1 MNITDNQVVPV
12 VAKYYSESQK
22 KAIKRYYEKN
32 KERIVQRQVERAR
45 ERYQNDPEFREKN
58 VIRMREASRKKK
70 ANKKA
75 RRGPRSNPKHKSK
88 CHDEEIA
95 TRDH

>member
-70 ANKKA
+70 ANKNI
-75 RRGPRSNPKHKSK
+75 NPLILLSPLNQ
-88 CHDEEIA
+88 
-95 TRDH
+95 

>member
-45 ERYQNDPEFREKN
+45 ERYQNDPEFREK
-58 VIRMREASRKKK
+58 MLSGCEKHLERKKPTK
-70 ANKKA
+70 Y
-75 RRGPRSNPKHKSK
+75 
-88 CHDEEIA
+88 
-95 TRDH
+95 